1 MVEFLEED
9 LPVRGVALAF
19 LYCNHKEI
27 VSQTVKYFVGAI
39 VRQLVERK
47 AVIPNYVH
55 TLYKDHRGKGT
66 NPTLTEYLDLL
77 RLLAKECSEVYVV
90 IDALDECVEEG
101 GQPIWSELII
111 KLQESM
117 VNLNLLYTSRD
128 MDIRDTVLRNSTV
141 IPIRATETDIRTYAR
156 ERLQSKN
163 VLRQFCQQDP
173 TLQEDILQAIISNA
187 DGMWVLAY
195 FYLICLQ
202 FKR

>member
-1 MVEFLEED
+1 MVEFLERD
-9 LPVRGVALAF
+9 LPVRDVALAF
-19 LYCNHKEI
+19 VYCDHKEI
-27 VSQTVKYFVGAI
+27 LSQTIKYFIGAI

-47 AVIPNYVH
+47 AIIPNYVH

-66 NPTLTEYLDLL
+66 NPTLTEYLELL
-77 RLLAKECSEVYVV
+77 RLLAKECSEVYIV

-128 MDIRDTVLRNSTV
+128 MDIRDTAGIFGNSTV

-156 ERLQSKN
+156 EQLQSMA
-163 VLRQFCQQDP
+163 VLLQFCQQDP
-173 TLQEDILQAIISNA
+173 TLQEDVLQAVVLNA
-187 DGMWVLAY
+187 DGM
-195 FYLICLQ
+195 
-202 FKR
+202 

>member
-1 MVEFLEED
+1 MVEFLERD

-19 LYCNHKEI
+19 VYCNHKEI
-27 VSQTVKYFVGAI
+27 LSQTIKYFVGAI

-47 AVIPNYVH
+47 AVIPDYVH
-55 TLYKDHRGKGT
+55 TLYNDHRGKGT

-77 RLLAKECSEVYVV
+77 QLLAKECSEVYIV

-101 GQPIWSELII
+101 GQSIWSKLIR

-117 VNLNLLYTSRD
+117 VNLHLLCTSRD

-156 ERLQSKN
+156 EQLQSKDN
-163 VLRQFCQQDP
+163 LLQFCQQDP
-173 TLQEDILQAIISNA
+173 TLQEKILEAVVSNA
-187 DGMWVLAY
+187 DGM
-195 FYLICLQ
+195 
-202 FKR
+202 